1 MDNDEIRMALRR
13 ILQDDLRDCE
23 SAIRRGDTMRAKQKL
38 EESTAKINRV
48 ISNIPA
54 RTS

>member
-1 MDNDEIRMALRR
+1 MNNDEIRTALRR
-13 ILQDDLRDCE
+13 ILQDDLRECDG
-23 SAIRRGDTMRAKQKL
+23 AIRRGDTMRAKQKL
-38 EESTAKINRV
+38 EESTTKINRV